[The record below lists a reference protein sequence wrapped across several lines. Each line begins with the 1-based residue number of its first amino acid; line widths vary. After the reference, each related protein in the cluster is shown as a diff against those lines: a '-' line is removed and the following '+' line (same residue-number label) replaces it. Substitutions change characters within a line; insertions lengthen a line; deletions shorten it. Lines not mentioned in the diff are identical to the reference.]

1 MALDGDGRRL
11 PPHVGNK
18 IEERILVETN
28 KNATFDTKQFKSL
41 EARLQYCDL
50 REIQDTIANKLLWP
64 GFQPRFI
71 NKEVLSIKFDQF
83 ATLRNCIR
91 HSRKTDEITLKEG
104 EAAVLWFE
112 QVLWK

>member
-1 MALDGDGRRL
+1 MRLYLSSAKVSCPYSGAERREL
-11 PPHVGNK
+11 P
-18 IEERILVETN
+18 
-28 KNATFDTKQFKSL
+28 AQ

-50 REIQDTIANKLLWP
+50 REIQDTITNKLLWP
-64 GFQPRFI
+64 TFQTQFI
-71 NKEVLSIKFDQF
+71 NKEALGIKFDQL

-91 HSRKTDEITLKEG
+91 HSRKTDEIALKEG